1 MRINKFMA
9 TCGVA
14 SRRKCDE
21 LIQMGHVKINANI
34 CTKVGVQ
41 IDPEVDLVT
50 VDDKPIRL
58 TNTYVYY
65 MLNKPCNVVT
75 TMSDP
80 HGRPTVMDYIPQ
92 TKYRLFPIGRLDYNT
107 SGLLLFTNDGDVAQ
121 KLLHPSFEFGKTYI
135 VEIRGEIDNN
145 AINQLR
151 NGVDIGDF
159 VTSPAVVEVLDS
171 KRNTTTIKIVIHE
184 GKNRQVRRMFDAVGH
199 KVVRLQRVAIGKIKL
214 GDLPIGKY
222 RELTK
227 DEIAYIKTSN

>member
-21 LIQMGHVKINANI
+21 LIQAGHVKVNANI

-41 IDPEVDLVT
+41 INPEVDLVT
-50 VDDKPIRL
+50 VDDRPIRL
-58 TNTYVYY
+58 TTNYVYY

-80 HGRPTVMDYIPQ
+80 HGRPTVMEYIPQ

-107 SGLLLFTNDGDVAQ
+107 SGLLLFTNDGDIAQ

-135 VEIRGEIDNN
+135 VDIRGEIKPS
-145 AINQLR
+145 AISQLQT
-151 NGVDIGDF
+151 GVDIGDF
-159 VTSPAVVEVLDS
+159 VTSPAFVEVIEKKPS
-171 KRNTTTIKIVIHE
+171 STTIKIVIHE

-199 KVVRLQRVAIGKIKL
+199 KVMHLKRVAIGKIEL

-227 DEIAYIKTSN
+227 DEIAYIKSN

>member
-21 LIQMGHVKINANI
+21 LIEKGRVKVNANV
-34 CTKVGVQ
+34 CKKLGMQ
-41 IDPEVDLVT
+41 INPEQDLVT
-50 VDDKPIRL
+50 VDDRPIRL
-58 TNTYVYY
+58 TNDFVYY

-75 TMSDP
+75 TVSDP
-80 HGRPTVMDYIPQ
+80 NGRPTVMDYMPKGKNRI
-92 TKYRLFPIGRLDYNT
+92 FPIGRLDYNT

-135 VEIRGEIDNN
+135 VDIKGDIAEAEIKKL
-145 AINQLR
+145 Q

-159 VTSPAVVEVLDS
+159 VTSPAKVEIIN
-171 KRNTTTIKIVIHE
+171 KTPATTTLKVVIHE

-199 KVVRLQRVAIGKIKL
+199 KVQKLQRVAVGKIKL
-214 GDLPIGKY
+214 GDLPLGKY

-227 DEIAYIKTSN
+227 EEVAYIKSS

>member
-21 LIQMGHVKINANI
+21 LIEKGRVKVNANV
-34 CTKVGVQ
+34 CKKLGMQ
-41 IDPEVDLVT
+41 INPEQDLVT
-50 VDDKPIRL
+50 VDDRPIRL
-58 TNTYVYY
+58 TNNFVYY

-75 TMSDP
+75 TVSDP
-80 HGRPTVMDYIPQ
+80 NGRPTVMDYMPKGKNRI
-92 TKYRLFPIGRLDYNT
+92 FPIGRLDYNT

-135 VEIRGEIDNN
+135 VDIKGDIAEAEIKKL
-145 AINQLR
+145 Q

-159 VTSPAVVEVLDS
+159 VTSPAKVEIIN
-171 KRNTTTIKIVIHE
+171 KTPATTTLKVVIHE

-199 KVVRLQRVAIGKIKL
+199 KVQKLQRVAVGKIKL
-214 GDLPIGKY
+214 GDLPLGKY

-227 DEIAYIKTSN
+227 EEVAYIKSS

>member
-21 LIQMGHVKINANI
+21 LIEKGRVKVNANV
-34 CTKVGVQ
+34 CKKLGMQ
-41 IDPEVDLVT
+41 INPEQDLVT
-50 VDDKPIRL
+50 VDDCPIRL
-58 TNTYVYY
+58 TNNFVYY

-75 TMSDP
+75 TVSDP
-80 HGRPTVMDYIPQ
+80 NGRPTVMDYMPQ
-92 TKYRLFPIGRLDYNT
+92 GKNRIFPIGRLDYNT

-121 KLLHPSFEFGKTYI
+121 KLLHPSFEFGKTYVVDI
-135 VEIRGEIDNN
+135 KGNILDAEIKKL
-145 AINQLR
+145 Q

-159 VTSPAVVEVLDS
+159 VTSPAKVEIL
-171 KRNTTTIKIVIHE
+171 KTTPTTTTLKIVIHE

-199 KVVRLQRVAIGKIKL
+199 KVQKLQRVAVGKIKL
-214 GDLPIGKY
+214 GDLPLGKY

-227 DEIAYIKTSN
+227 EEIAYIKSS

>member
-21 LIQMGHVKINANI
+21 LIEKGRVKVNANV
-34 CTKVGVQ
+34 CKKLGMQ
-41 IDPEVDLVT
+41 INPEQDLVT
-50 VDDKPIRL
+50 VDDRPIRL
-58 TNTYVYY
+58 TNNFVYY

-75 TMSDP
+75 TVSDP
-80 HGRPTVMDYIPQ
+80 NGRPTVMDYMPKGKNRI
-92 TKYRLFPIGRLDYNT
+92 FPIGRLDYNT

-135 VEIRGEIDNN
+135 VDIKGDIAEAEIKKL
-145 AINQLR
+145 Q

-159 VTSPAVVEVLDS
+159 VTSPAKVEIIN
-171 KRNTTTIKIVIHE
+171 KTPATTTLKVVIHE

-199 KVVRLQRVAIGKIKL
+199 KVQKLQRVAVGKIKL
-214 GDLPIGKY
+214 GDLPLGKY

-227 DEIAYIKTSN
+227 EEIAYIKSS

>member
-21 LIQMGHVKINANI
+21 LIEKGRVKVNANV
-34 CTKVGVQ
+34 CKKLGMQ
-41 IDPEVDLVT
+41 INPEQDLVT
-50 VDDKPIRL
+50 VDDRPIRL
-58 TNTYVYY
+58 TNNFVYY

-75 TMSDP
+75 TVSDP
-80 HGRPTVMDYIPQ
+80 NGRPTVMDYMPQ
-92 TKYRLFPIGRLDYNT
+92 GKNRIFPIGRLDYNT

-121 KLLHPSFEFGKTYI
+121 KLLHPSFEFGKTYVVDI
-135 VEIRGEIDNN
+135 KGNILDAEIKKL
-145 AINQLR
+145 Q

-159 VTSPAVVEVLDS
+159 VTSPAKVEVL
-171 KRNTTTIKIVIHE
+171 KTTPTTTTLKIVIHE

-199 KVVRLQRVAIGKIKL
+199 KVQKLQRVAVGKIKL
-214 GDLPIGKY
+214 GDLPLGKY

-227 DEIAYIKTSN
+227 EEIAYIKSS